1 LSGIGIKIH
10 EGLNMRRI
18 AKFFTLLLAP
28 MSACYAAPELP
39 YADMIMP
46 EKKASVE
53 LMIPFGGQREN
64 RDYKPRLQLSFD
76 ARLPQSYRANQQSV
90 HRGER
95 FRSSKIGFT
104 LASNPEIYLNG
115 RHFAA
120 AERRSNISTLG
131 WVGIG
136 AAVLITGG
144 VLVLSDA
151 LNDSECC
158 E

>member
-1 LSGIGIKIH
+1 
-10 EGLNMRRI
+10 MRHI

-28 MSACYAAPELP
+28 TSACYAAPELP

-53 LMIPFGGQREN
+53 LVIPFGGQRENREN

-76 ARLPQSYRANQQSV
+76 TRLPASYRANQQSV
-90 HRGER
+90 HSTER

-120 AERRSNISTLG
+120 TERRSNISTLG

-151 LNDSECC
+151 LNDSDCC

>member
-1 LSGIGIKIH
+1 
-10 EGLNMRRI
+10 MRHI

-28 MSACYAAPELP
+28 TSACYAAPELLYP
-39 YADMIMP
+39 DMIMP

-53 LMIPFGGQREN
+53 LVVPFGDQRAN

-76 ARLPQSYRANQQSV
+76 TRLPASYRANQQRV
-90 HRGER
+90 HSTER

-120 AERRSNISTLG
+120 TERRSNISTLG